1 MSLRHPA
8 LVLLLACI
16 SLPALSAER
25 PEVIALNQRLS
36 SLQAD
41 PSLSEL
47 AAYERLQA
55 QQAVAVL
62 AKARG
67 KQRDKALFVADRRVE
82 IAETAARAE
91 SARRDADRL
100 ERTRSELLVEASRR
114 DAARAR
120 QETERLRIQ
129 AQIQAEEAEN
139 LRLAAEAESIARQEA
154 EDTLTNVA
162 GEQSARLSSAR
173 LKEAKLA
180 RQEAE
185 DTLTN
190 VAGEQSARL
199 SSARLKEAKLA
210 RQEAELV
217 SGAKLPAS
225 KFETR
230 GEVFTLGGAAF
241 APGLAKPSAEGNASI
256 AALAAYLQAMP
267 KAKARIEG
275 YGDAQTPGQR
285 RADAVRDALVAAGVP
300 KSRLQAAAGKGNGTR
315 TRAAEVVVA
324 LP

>member
-1 MSLRHPA
+1 MNLRHSA
-8 LVLLLACI
+8 LVLMLACL

-55 QQAVAVL
+55 QQAIAVL

-67 KQRDKALFVADRRVE
+67 KQRDSALFVADRRVE

-91 SARRDADRL
+91 AARRDADRL

-114 DAARAR
+114 EAARAR

-129 AQIQAEEAEN
+129 AQIQAEEAEH
-139 LRLAAEAESIARQEA
+139 LRLAAEAES
-154 EDTLTNVA
+154 V
-162 GEQSARLSSAR
+162 
-173 LKEAKLA
+173 A

-217 SGAKLPAS
+217 SGAKLPDS

-230 GEVFTLGGAAF
+230 GEVFTLASAAF
-241 APGLAKPSAEGNASI
+241 APGLAKPSAAGTASI
-256 AALAAYLQAMP
+256 SALAAYLQATP
-267 KAKARIEG
+267 RAKARIEG